1 MLLDILIFLANL
13 FLMRLLVNL
22 FTDIFRRASGGDR
35 PAKFAV
41 ALFYLGML
49 VLPSVAAVLKRW
61 PLHRRMKAR
70 GEKEEA
76 GGWLPFGCIFI
87 PFIYL
92 AVNLWVTLGVTL
104 SLMDA
109 VPGSAFG
116 ETESVT
122 FLLLGV
128 VFNVFQTVLV
138 FRYFTPPKHEPK
150 AALLRSPRTE
160 FIGDVC
166 VFVNVI
172 LFQVVLNYQAA
183 VFPLF
188 HEGRFVDR
196 FIPLVVFAL
205 LMYLTGRIFFLVE
218 DVRRPRTLLTILLAN
233 SVVIVRTL
241 LTPAHAP
248 GSPLSW

>member
-1 MLLDILIFLANL
+1 MLLDILTFLANL

-22 FTDIFRRASGGDR
+22 FSEIFREASGGDR

-41 ALFYLGML
+41 TLFYLGML
-49 VLPSVAAVLKRW
+49 VLPSVAAALKRW
-61 PLHRRMKAR
+61 PLHERMKAR
-70 GEKEEA
+70 GEREAA
-76 GGWLPFGCIFI
+76 GGWLPFGCVFI
-87 PFIYL
+87 PFVYL
-92 AVNLWVTLGVTL
+92 AVNMWVTLGVTL

-116 ETESVT
+116 ETEGVAL
-122 FLLLGV
+122 LLLGV

-138 FRYFTPPKHEPK
+138 FRYFSPPKHEPK
-150 AALLRSPRTE
+150 SAFLRGPRAE
-160 FIGDVC
+160 FLGDVC
-166 VFVNVI
+166 VFVNMI

-196 FIPLVVFAL
+196 FIPLLVFAL

-218 DVRRPRTLLTILLAN
+218 DLRRPRTLLTILLAN

-241 LTPAHAP
+241 LLPAHAP
-248 GSPLSW
+248 GSPTP